1 MSMMIQATA
10 QTDITGPAFE
20 AAADPAALAGL
31 IHDDVLQSLAVAV
44 LGVDLCRRFHQRMRY
59 EQALE
64 EIVGIG
70 EALELA
76 LASSEQLLPSLDALL
91 PTIRPAT
98 SRPSLLVLDAT
109 SAPSVEQRT
118 AGPREIA
125 ETLAACHN
133 QARRCRGQYDAGL
146 GEETMRDL
154 ELMLQRLELVSVSFR
169 AVMGQLRQIAGG
181 SQMPRPMPQ
190 PAPAQPVVISWTRT
204 A

>member
-1 MSMMIQATA
+1 MSVTIQVDP
-10 QTDITGPAFE
+10 QTDLTGPMLE

-70 EALELA
+70 EALALA
-76 LASSEQLLPSLDALL
+76 LASSELLLPGLDALL
-91 PTIRPAT
+91 PSVRPT
-98 SRPSLLVLDAT
+98 SPRPSLMVLDAA
-109 SAPSVEQRT
+109 SAPSGEQRT
-118 AGPREIA
+118 AGPREIV

-154 ELMLQRLELVSVSFR
+154 ELMLQRLEHVSVSFR
-169 AVMGQLRQIAGG
+169 AVMGQLRQIASGAPLP
-181 SQMPRPMPQ
+181 QPMPQ
-190 PAPAQPVVISWTRT
+190 PAPSRPVVVAWTRS